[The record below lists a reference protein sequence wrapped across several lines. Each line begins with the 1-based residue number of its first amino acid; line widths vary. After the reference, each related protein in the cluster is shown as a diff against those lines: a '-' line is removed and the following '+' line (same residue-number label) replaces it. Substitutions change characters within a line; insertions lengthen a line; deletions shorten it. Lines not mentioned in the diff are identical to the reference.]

1 MRLIGLCGFIGSGK
15 NTVANILE
23 RKGGYKQL
31 SFASSLKDAVAA
43 VFGWERRLLEG
54 DTVESRVFRE
64 KVDKW
69 WSPRL
74 GGFVTPRSV
83 LQQVGTELFRDRL
96 NKDIWIYSLERKLSQ
111 AEGDIVVTDCRFPNE
126 IQTIQ
131 SMGGVI
137 VHVSRGQLPEWFE
150 KYRQGDVLQVDTIL
164 HPSEYSWAKN
174 ARFDFHIE
182 NDGTLEDLEK
192 KVMEKLL

>member
-83 LQQVGTELFRDRL
+83 LQQVGTELFRDGL

-150 KYRQGDVLQVDTIL
+150 KYRQGDILQVDTIL